1 MLNIQDHI
9 KNAADGSFDKKATLA
24 SAQKALRAMVNAYVT
39 KSSKSTNSNVER
51 ELDAV
56 FDAEEQGVTLKT
68 STIVFRILKARGDVD
83 GETYVAANKEV
94 SAFIKASPRFETHT
108 GRGIGGV
115 TRVSPPNP
123 NVEATEEVDSMETQT
138 ETEVSA
144 EASSGSDEEPEA
156 LEENIEAAKA
166 PRRGRRRHASSE
178 DVNLDSQAAE

>member
-39 KSSKSTNSNVER
+39 KSSKPTNSDVER

-115 TRVSPPNP
+115 TRVSGPNGETAP
-123 NVEATEEVDSMETQT
+123 ESSVQATDAAEEDQDDDS
-138 ETEVSA
+138 
-144 EASSGSDEEPEA
+144 
-156 LEENIEAAKA
+156 EN
-166 PRRGRRRHASSE
+166 SE